1 MIVSKDV
8 RFLKEIGFNNE
19 SNPSELVIDIEDT
32 GREINSKI
40 EHESND
46 IDFMIPSVPEAGPEQ
61 KVEKECRAEDARI
74 VRTGGIGRP
83 RK

>member
-1 MIVSKDV
+1 VIVSKDV

-46 IDFMIPSVPEAGPEQ
+46 IDFMIPSGS
-61 KVEKECRAEDARI
+61 
-74 VRTGGIGRP
+74 RT
-83 RK
+83 